1 MQGGDKVK
9 KSIGEKIRGYR
20 QRTGL
25 SQNDLAQR
33 VGVTRAVVTAW
44 ESGKACPKIDKLKPL
59 AEALRCNVADLCG

>member
-1 MQGGDKVK
+1 MK

-25 SQNDLAQR
+25 SQNELAKR

-44 ESGKACPKIDKLKPL
+44 ESGKACPKLDKLCPL
-59 AEALRCNVADLCG
+59 ANALKCTIAELVC

>member
-1 MQGGDKVK
+1 MK

-25 SQNDLAQR
+25 SQNELAKR

-44 ESGKACPKIDKLKPL
+44 ESGKACPKLDKLYPL
-59 AEALRCNVADLCG
+59 ANALKCTIAELVC

>member
-1 MQGGDKVK
+1 MK

-44 ESGKACPKIDKLKPL
+44 ESGKACPKLDKLCPL
-59 AEALRCNVADLCG
+59 ANALKCTISELVC

>member
-1 MQGGDKVK
+1 MK

-44 ESGKACPKIDKLKPL
+44 ESGKACPKLDKLYPL
-59 AEALRCNVADLCG
+59 ANALKVDLYDLVCGKG

>member
-1 MQGGDKVK
+1 VK

-25 SQNDLAQR
+25 SQNELAKR

-44 ESGKACPKIDKLKPL
+44 ESGKACPKLDKLCPL
-59 AEALRCNVADLCG
+59 ANALKCTIAELVC

>member
-1 MQGGDKVK
+1 MK

-25 SQNDLAQR
+25 SQNDLAKR

-44 ESGKACPKIDKLKPL
+44 ESGKACPKLDKLCPL
-59 AEALRCNVADLCG
+59 ANALKCTIAELVC

>member
-20 QRTGL
+20 QRGGL
-25 SQNDLAQR
+25 SQNALAKR

-44 ESGKACPKIDKLKPL
+44 ESGKACPKLDKLSPL
-59 AEALRCNVADLCG
+59 ANALKCTVAELVC

>member
-1 MQGGDKVK
+1 MK

-20 QRTGL
+20 QRGGL

-33 VGVTRAVVTAW
+33 IGVTRAVVTAW

-59 AEALRCNVADLCG
+59 AEALQCKVADLVS